1 MVFLNLLFFIC
12 FSFTVSIIGIVTYV
26 SIFHHRVFLLAKS
39 ILTYRLKIAM
49 SRIAKKSKLIF
60 SPDRQIEEAVQNTVI
75 ELKFPEFSPYQY
87 NHVECKNKPDNAD
100 YEVENLGKHVNCNN
114 SEGLGQPIDGDKVF
128 N

>member
-49 SRIAKKSKLIF
+49 SRIANKSKLMF
-60 SPDRQIEEAVQNTVI
+60 SPDRQIEEEVQNRVI
-75 ELKFPEFSPYQY
+75 ELKFPEFSPYHDNY
-87 NHVECKNKPDNAD
+87 VECKNQPGNGVE
-100 YEVENLGKHVNCNN
+100 EVENLGKHENCNN
-114 SEGLGQPIDGDKVF
+114 SEGLGQPIMGEEVD
-128 N
+128 